1 MKSTIFTKI
10 IDEETIEVNES
21 FAVTIERLKQQQ
33 GVCRETD
40 SRQIP
45 LEFFCHD
52 DGRVCVCNYSR
63 HRLRREY
70 NRLYSVVG
78 EVISEEGKTKVIIYS
93 LYSRINFIFFIIAA
107 VLFLPSIL
115 IYVLFAYTADAVP
128 SAMTLYAIT
137 FGIASI
143 VLFPWNHTRQI
154 KNKNSDLEI
163 MKNEI
168 IKRVK
173 AVDKWDD

>member
-1 MKSTIFTKI
+1 MKSTIFNKI
-10 IDEETIEVNES
+10 IDKIEIEVKANYDI
-21 FAVTIERLKQQQ
+21 TIERLKAQQ
-33 GVCRETD
+33 GICRETD

-45 LEFFCHD
+45 LEFLCHD

-63 HRLRREY
+63 YRRRRDY
-70 NRLYSVVG
+70 NRLYSVIG

-93 LYSRINFIFFIIAA
+93 LYSRINFILSIIAA

-115 IYVLFAYTADAVP
+115 IHVLFAYTADAAP
-128 SAMTLYAIT
+128 SAKTLYAIA
-137 FGIASI
+137 FGIVSI
-143 VLFPWNHTRQI
+143 VLFPWNRTKQI